1 MTFSEL
7 PEMLPPPRPGFPVP
21 NDPNTLFYL
30 QRSTNANTIVYA
42 ANMDTRGRLD
52 PKNPIEVFWR
62 VFDEDGRRHGLNR
75 FERIMAYGV
84 SVQPAK
90 GVRDAFDG
98 YVVAFPEMQFR
109 VDISESGAPEC
120 IVQLNGH
127 RARLL
132 SIYIELDE
140 SSVWPRP
147 RFLNI
152 YGMDTQSGRVIRE
165 HVEPAAD

>member
-1 MTFSEL
+1 
-7 PEMLPPPRPGFPVP
+7 
-21 NDPNTLFYL
+21 
-30 QRSTNANTIVYA
+30 
-42 ANMDTRGRLD
+42 MDTRGRLD

-62 VFDEDGRRHGLNR
+62 VFDEDGRRHGLNW
-75 FERIMAYGV
+75 FEQTMAYGV
-84 SVQPAK
+84 SVQPAR

-98 YVVAFPEMQFR
+98 YVVTFPEMQFR

-127 RARLL
+127 RARLI